1 MEVPVNMPE
10 LKTKTRKKLPDSSFA
25 GPGRSYPVPDKK
37 HAINAKARASQQVN
51 KGNLSK
57 SQAAK
62 ISAKANKVIEK
73 GR

>member
-37 HAINAKARASQQVN
+37 HAINAKARASQQVK
-51 KGNLSK
+51 KGHLTK
-57 SQAAK
+57 SQASK
-62 ISAKANKVIEK
+62 ISAKANKVIKK
-73 GR
+73 GK